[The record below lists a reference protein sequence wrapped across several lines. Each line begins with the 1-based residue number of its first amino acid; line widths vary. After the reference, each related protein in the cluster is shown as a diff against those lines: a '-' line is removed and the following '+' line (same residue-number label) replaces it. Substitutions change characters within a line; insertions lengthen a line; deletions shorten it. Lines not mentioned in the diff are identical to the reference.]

1 MSFNKKYL
9 PELPDLIE
17 IRASYSSDEEFLDV
31 FLRKVDAV
39 IGLDRKVPVISSDDM
54 TALMLTRVLAVSN
67 VQRVVVRRTPV
78 QREEILPTN
87 MVLMAVHI

>member
-39 IGLDRKVPVISSDDM
+39 IGSEESFRYLDEIKK
-54 TALMLTRVLAVSN
+54 RVKDNEQSMGK
-67 VQRVVVRRTPV
+67 RP
-78 QREEILPTN
+78 
-87 MVLMAVHI
+87 